1 MGNIIVRTSGPS
13 NGARA
18 LVAKLRSLGQRAFT
32 STRVSGFRRSSLVVN
47 WGSTLPLTAVNA
59 VNNPQAVALAVDKL
73 DTFNALRS
81 NGVSIP
87 EYVTEPP
94 QDREGIWLA
103 RTRLR
108 ASGGEGIV
116 VLRKDDE
123 IVPAP
128 LYVKYVPKLLEY
140 RVQVFNNKEGESE
153 TYVQQ
158 KLRRNGA
165 EQDRDQALLRNHE
178 NGWVFA
184 QPTTAPP
191 SSVIT
196 EATAAVEY
204 LGLDFGAVDVLVG
217 RDDGKAY
224 VLEVNTSPGLQGE
237 TTLKFYA
244 EAIDKLT
251 RA

>member
-1 MGNIIVRTSGPS
+1 
-13 NGARA
+13 
-18 LVAKLRSLGQRAFT
+18 
-32 STRVSGFRRSSLVVN
+32 VSGFRRSSLVVN

-73 DTFNALRS
+73 DTFNMLLKS
-81 NGVSIP
+81 GVSIP
-87 EYVTEPP
+87 EFVTQPP
-94 QDREGIWLA
+94 EGREGIWLA

-123 IVPAP
+123 VVPAP

-140 RVQVFNNKEGESE
+140 RVHVFNQPGGSE

-158 KLRRNGA
+158 KLRRNGV

-204 LGLDFGAVDVLVG
+204 LGLDFGAVDIIVG

-224 VLEVNTSPGLQGE
+224 VLEVNTAPGLQGE